1 MDLSHMLAFYQVAR
15 CGSFSKAA
23 ESLFSSQP
31 ALSRQVAALEKELG
45 LVLLDR
51 QPRGVT
57 PTEAGRR
64 LLEYAEQIFR
74 LLGEVERVLAG
85 FKDLEA
91 GTLTLGASTT
101 IGNYLLPSV
110 LAIYRQKN
118 PGLELSLTVKS
129 SREIESLVADHKVD
143 LGLLA
148 GPLTAGGLYVEAFG
162 EDELVAVVAPG
173 HPLTRQQ
180 DISLAALAGETLLLR
195 EAGSATRQTTEEYLD
210 GKGIVPA
217 NTFVLGDTEAI
228 KRAAASGLGVAFLSR
243 YTMELEV
250 QCGRLQPLDGPEWR
264 IRRQLFVAFS
274 KDSRLSPPA
283 LTFLALIRKQSC
295 TVI

>member
-1 MDLSHMLAFYQVAR
+1 MDLSHLLAFYHVAR
-15 CGSFSKAA
+15 YGGFSKAA

-45 LVLLDR
+45 LDLLER
-51 QPRGVT
+51 QPRGVI

-64 LLEYAEQIFR
+64 LLEYAEQIFIM
-74 LLGEVERVLAG
+74 LEEAERVLAG
-85 FKDLEA
+85 FKNLEA
-91 GTLTLGASTT
+91 GTLSLGASTT

-118 PGLELSLTVKS
+118 PGLELCLTVKNS
-129 SREIESLVADHKVD
+129 LEIESLVADRKVD

-148 GPLTAGGLYVEAFG
+148 GPLTVGGLYVESFG

-173 HPLTRQQ
+173 HPLTKQP

-195 EAGSATRQTTEEYLD
+195 EAGSATRQTTEEYLA
-210 GKGIVPA
+210 GKGIVPKD
-217 NTFVLGDTEAI
+217 TFMLGDTEAI
-228 KRAAASGLGVAFLSR
+228 KRTAAGGSGVAFLSR
-243 YTMELEV
+243 HTMELEV
-250 QCGRLQPLDGPEWR
+250 QCGRLQPIDGPEWR

-274 KDSRLSPPA
+274 KDSCLSPPA
-283 LTFLALIRKQSC
+283 LAFLALIRKQTC